1 MLQDETSEGDLKSD
15 ENKVRLNKIMHKSI
29 KFAIES
35 ENLKKKYYLYG

>member
-1 MLQDETSEGDLKSD
+1 M
-15 ENKVRLNKIMHKSI
+15 NKIMHKSI